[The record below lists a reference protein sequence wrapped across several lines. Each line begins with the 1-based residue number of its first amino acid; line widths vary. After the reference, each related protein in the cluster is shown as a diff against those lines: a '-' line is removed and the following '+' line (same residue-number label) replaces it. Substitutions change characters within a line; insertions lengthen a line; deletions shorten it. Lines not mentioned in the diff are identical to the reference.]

1 MPQPA
6 VFLMTPFGGAKHQIR
21 QVSDASSCITS
32 WSPDS
37 NTLAYDDKPPGE
49 NSGIFLMPLTGSP
62 ALRLTTAPDTMF
74 DGSPAFSPDGKQIAF
89 VRTQRPREVEQ
100 IFYLVSVLS
109 REERKLTF
117 FNRDISSPTWTADG
131 KRIIFP

>member
-1 MPQPA
+1 MFRSA
-6 VFLMTPFGGAKHQIR
+6 VFLMTPLGGAEHQIR

-32 WSPDS
+32 WSPDA

-62 ALRLTTAPDTMF
+62 ALRLTTAPDTML

-89 VRTQRPREVEQ
+89 VRTQRRG
-100 IFYLVSVLS
+100 
-109 REERKLTF
+109 R
-117 FNRDISSPTWTADG
+117 
-131 KRIIFP
+131 